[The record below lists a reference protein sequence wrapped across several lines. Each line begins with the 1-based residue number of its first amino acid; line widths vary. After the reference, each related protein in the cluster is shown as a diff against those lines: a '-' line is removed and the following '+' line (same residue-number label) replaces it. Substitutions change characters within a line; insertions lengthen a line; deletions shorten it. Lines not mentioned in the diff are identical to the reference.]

1 MRDNDT
7 KLLQE
12 ALADVFKAAANDGN
26 FGKFAGP
33 GEGQEKCKPGYFW
46 CSEDKEC
53 KKEVKE
59 SRDELEAH
67 VVDAIRRHQPGATSL
82 EDLKDKVF
90 MDLYTDDDIHDREL
104 DEIINRTLGESYVKE
119 GMGQPDDFTGAE
131 PDYLPDEDEVNDGSQ
146 RNDFW
151 RMKVSKAVED
161 VDNEDFLRKVI
172 ETIWVMRE
180 KEGITGPGEIGH
192 DFSDDELHDEPMRG
206 ETDQEMY
213 GYPGDR

>member
-59 SRDELEAH
+59 
-67 VVDAIRRHQPGATSL
+67 
-82 EDLKDKVF
+82 
-90 MDLYTDDDIHDREL
+90 
-104 DEIINRTLGESYVKE
+104 

-151 RMKVSKAVED
+151 RMKVAKAVED